1 MLCIFNPNLKQRSL
15 WTLLK
20 FWSLKNETEI
30 PIREALM
37 TRTVF
42 CSILYI
48 YQVFYSP
55 SSYWPKRSGPV
66 EMAQKGQ
73 AVPSMPSSALESD
86 LGCPFLFC
94 CIPVSHF
101 SQLVRSSLTAGR
113 PQVSVA
119 IAFPHHPPA
128 SLSLGPHKG
137 IRLPFVL
144 AKGPHGY
151 RPWSSTT
158 YMHFSVLCL
167 YLWKITFLW
176 NASNFQPV
184 PLLFPSCGKQH
195 KSLSSSSPT
204 LHISQHGDSN
214 PGNRESICLTEPRS
228 APQEFP
234 RVSEA
239 SRTQACGVSGE

>member
-48 YQVFYSP
+48 YQLFYSP
-55 SSYWPKRSGPV
+55 SFYWPKRSGPV

-113 PQVSVA
+113 PPTIRCHS
-119 IAFPHHPPA
+119 FSTPPA
-128 SLSLGPHKG
+128 C
-137 IRLPFVL
+137 LPESR
-144 AKGPHGY
+144 A
-151 RPWSSTT
+151 T
-158 YMHFSVLCL
+158 
-167 YLWKITFLW
+167 
-176 NASNFQPV
+176 Q
-184 PLLFPSCGKQH
+184 
-195 KSLSSSSPT
+195 
-204 LHISQHGDSN
+204 GDS
-214 PGNRESICLTEPRS
+214 PAICSCEGTT
-228 APQEFP
+228 
-234 RVSEA
+234 RV
-239 SRTQACGVSGE
+239 